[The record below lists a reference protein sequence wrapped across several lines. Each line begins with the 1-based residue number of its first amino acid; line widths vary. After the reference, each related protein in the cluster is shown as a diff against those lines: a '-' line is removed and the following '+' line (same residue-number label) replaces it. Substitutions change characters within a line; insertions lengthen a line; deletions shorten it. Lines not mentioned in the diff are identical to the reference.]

1 MVIDTL
7 PQLAALNDEERE
19 MLALEL
25 LQSVSERQR
34 VAQISPDLV
43 AVLEERRAEFLAHPE
58 QTRTWA
64 EVKANLLAKYREG

>member
-7 PQLAALNDEERE
+7 PQLAALSDEERE
-19 MLALEL
+19 TLALEL
-25 LQSVSERQR
+25 LQSVKERQR

-43 AVLEERRAEFLAHPE
+43 AILEERRAEFLEHPE

-64 EVKANLLAKYREG
+64 EVKANLLAKYCER